1 MNFANLLRS
10 ETKWTKTENGAHALY
25 TTSNALLDMFGSLA
39 AMRHRACRKLMKM
52 FELAYLEDP
61 LGALRCLFY
70 VRDVRGGQGERK
82 IFDEILHRIAK
93 RYPEVVDYNL
103 PCIPHYGRWDDL
115 YALIDT
121 PVEENMWQF
130 VKAQLLQDLENM
142 ETGKPVS
149 LLAKWMKKANS
160 SNTDTKK
167 LGIYT
172 AKKLGYSVYDYKRIC
187 SALRKHLDV
196 TEVKMSA
203 RQWDAIDYSHVPSRA
218 MMTYRNAFAVHDP
231 QRFAKYLAA
240 VEKGEEV
247 IHAATLYPYDI
258 VEKILYEHDR
268 SPVLNAQWNALPN
281 YVQDGGNF
289 LVMADVSGS
298 MRGRP
303 LASSIALAAYFAE
316 RNQGA
321 YHNLF
326 MTFSKTPQVV
336 EMRGSDIFEKI
347 NYISRAD
354 WGYSTN
360 FEAAMELVLDIA
372 VQNRC
377 TQEDLPKAVVC
388 VTDMEFNY
396 LIHTNRYTYTKY
408 VQRMFAEQ
416 GYEAPVLIFWN
427 VNSRN
432 DVFHGSENDDGIFLI
447 SGQSPSTFENLIH
460 VMNGEKP
467 MGPVEFMYA
476 VLNSERYEMIRL
488 PE

>member
-1 MNFANLLRS
+1 MNFANLLR
-10 ETKWTKTENGAHALY
+10 EEAKWTKTENDAHALN

-39 AMRHRACRKLMKM
+39 AMRGRAYRKLIKM

-82 IFDEILHRIAK
+82 IFDVILHHIAK
-93 RYPEVVDYNL
+93 RYPEVVNYNL

-115 YALIDT
+115 YALIGT

-130 VKAQLLQDLENM
+130 VKTQLQQDLENM

-149 LLAKWMKKANS
+149 LLAKWLKKANS

-203 RQWDAIDYSHVPSRA
+203 RQWEAIDYSHVPSRA
-218 MMTYRNAFAVHDP
+218 MMIYRKAFAEHDP

-247 IHAATLYPYDI
+247 IHSATLYPYDI
-258 VEKILYEHDR
+258 VEKILYGKER

-281 YVQDGGNF
+281 YVQEGGNF
-289 LVMADVSGS
+289 LVMADVSSS
-298 MRGRP
+298 MCGRP
-303 LASSIALAAYFAE
+303 MASSIALAAYFAE
-316 RNQGA
+316 RNPGA

-326 MTFSKTPQVV
+326 MTFSEKPGIV
-336 EMRGSDIFEKI
+336 EMKGSDIFDKI
-347 NYISRAD
+347 NFISHAA

-377 TQEDLPKAVVC
+377 DQEDLPKAVVC
-388 VTDMEFNY
+388 VTDMEFNQASRTDR
-396 LIHTNRYTYTKY
+396 ITYTKH
-408 VQRMFAEQ
+408 VQRMFAAQ
-416 GYEAPVLIFWN
+416 GYVAPVLIFWN

-432 DVFHGSENDDGIFLI
+432 DVFHGGENDGGVILV
-447 SGQSPSTFENLIH
+447 SGQSPSTFENLIRF
-460 VMNGEKP
+460 MNDEKP
-467 MGPVEFMYA
+467 MEPAEFMHA
-476 VLNSERYEMIRL
+476 VLNSERYAMIRL